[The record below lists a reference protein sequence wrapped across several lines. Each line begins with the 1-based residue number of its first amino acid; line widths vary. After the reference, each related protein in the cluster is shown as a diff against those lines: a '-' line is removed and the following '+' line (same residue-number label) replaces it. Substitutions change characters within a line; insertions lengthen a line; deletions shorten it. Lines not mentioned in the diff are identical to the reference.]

1 MRAIL
6 ILIGLSCTLAAQ
18 SDTDGGWSELR
29 SRNPPQLGFSIRLLN
44 QRAYHEGELIRAEVR
59 YPPPHF
65 VPGREPPPPE
75 QWQFAGYLLH
85 PERGCG
91 SPEKPCFGF
100 VDPGG
105 RVRIWSGGSSGPGP
119 LFLNQYLPALPPGRY
134 RTAVLARKLVLTG
147 RAPMSATYGYATP
160 VQYAVSNDVEFE
172 VIAAPPAWVK
182 RTIEA
187 SVAKLKEPQPG
198 SREGYEAR
206 TAAAQQ
212 LRFLDQPAAWTASL
226 DLLPVEEGTLLSG
239 LAATREPKRVC
250 ELMQSRIA
258 APEQAVSLQY
268 LSTVAGL
275 CSRADLPPPPTSD
288 DARQKYWTD
297 WHNYQE
303 RILEGSISTLAAS
316 LPRKQA
322 GGKAIAI
329 EALLQRIQQRRSID
343 PQGPA
348 PDWIPVLRQEFIKS
362 FPALESWRKS
372 HLLTMYAAVLKG
384 PELTS
389 LAESMLDAWKPG
401 DYYEGPR
408 SALHVLH
415 ALDSVRAE
423 KRILAEVVK
432 PKTWLDTPQLDL
444 LPAAAVPPMDDEL
457 IEALAAAQRE
467 GGWNLP
473 LRMAALAKYATPR
486 ALSRI
491 QAIYESQQVS
501 CQPELMA
508 YFLRAEP
515 AYADRVFRNHQW
527 DMQAAPP
534 LCILQYFERTPR
546 LAMHTVLER
555 YMAAY
560 LMHRDVPVK
569 KMAAYSLGLYGSK
582 DALFPLWEAFRYFHE
597 YWKGKKTELEQN
609 QEGVFL
615 EVELRNAIARGRGWL
630 ATETDL
636 RTIESLCISERCI
649 YDTRQDLQNV
659 QEPFRIEI
667 TGSGFGGLQTRIAQ
681 YYGLTGM
688 EQVKDKLAQFPPG
701 TRFVL
706 AAHGSDI
713 DNASA
718 EIRKYA
724 AGRRLVIVLG
734 RPDMLSQ

>member
-1 MRAIL
+1 MRTIL
-6 ILIGLSCTLAAQ
+6 ILIGLSCALAAAQ
-18 SDTDGGWSELR
+18 QNSGGWSELR
-29 SRNPPQLGFSIRLLN
+29 SRNPLQLEFSIRLLN
-44 QRAYHEGELIRAEVR
+44 QCAYHEGELIRAEVK

-65 VPGREPPPPE
+65 LPGKEPPPE
-75 QWQFAGYLLH
+75 QWQFAGYLLN

-100 VDPGG
+100 ADPAGG
-105 RVRIWSGGSSGPGP
+105 IGVGSGGSSGSGP
-119 LFLNQYLPALPPGRY
+119 VFLNRYLRELPPGRY
-134 RTAVLARKLVLTG
+134 RTAVLARKLVLTS
-147 RAPMSATYGYATP
+147 RAPMSATYAYTTP
-160 VQYAVSNDVEFE
+160 AQYAVSNDVEFE
-172 VIAAPPAWVK
+172 VIAAPPVWIK
-182 RTIEA
+182 QTIDA

-226 DLLPVEEGTLLSG
+226 DLLPAEEGTLLSG
-239 LAATREPKRVC
+239 LSATREPKRVC

-268 LSTVAGL
+268 LSTLAGL
-275 CSRADLPPPPTSD
+275 CSRASLPPPPTSED
-288 DARQKYWTD
+288 TRQKYWID

-322 GGKAIAI
+322 GGKTIAI

-362 FPALESWRKS
+362 FPELESWRKH
-372 HLLTMYAAVLKG
+372 HLLTMYAAALKG
-384 PELTS
+384 PELIP
-389 LAESMLDAWKPG
+389 LAESMIDAWKPS
-401 DYYEGPR
+401 DYYESPR

-444 LPAAAVPPMDDEL
+444 LPAGAVPPMDDEL
-457 IEALAAAQRE
+457 IEALAAAQCE

-473 LRMAALAKYATPR
+473 LRMAALAKYATPQ
-486 ALSRI
+486 ALPRI

-508 YFLRAEP
+508 YFLRVEP
-515 AYADRVFRNHQW
+515 AYADRVFRSHQW
-527 DMQAAPP
+527 DMRAAPP

-560 LMHRDVPVK
+560 LMHRDVLVK
-569 KMAAYSLGLYGSK
+569 KTAAQSLGLYGSQ

-597 YWKGKKTELEQN
+597 YWKGKQAELEQN
-609 QEGVFL
+609 KEGIFL

-636 RTIESLCISERCI
+636 HTIESLCISERCV
-649 YDTRQDLQNV
+649 YETRQDLQNV

-681 YYGLTGM
+681 YCGLTSI
-688 EQVKDKLAQFPPG
+688 EQVKAKLAQFPPG

-706 AAHGSDI
+706 AAYGSDA
-713 DNASA
+713 DNMSA

-724 AGRRLVIVLG
+724 AGRRLVIVRG
-734 RPDMLSQ
+734 RPDMLSP